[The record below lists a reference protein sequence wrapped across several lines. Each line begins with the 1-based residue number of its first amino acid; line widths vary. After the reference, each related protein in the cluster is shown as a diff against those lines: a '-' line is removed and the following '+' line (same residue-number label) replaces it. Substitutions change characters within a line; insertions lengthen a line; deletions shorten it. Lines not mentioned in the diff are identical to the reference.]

1 MSQATQGAFL
11 RSALLLLIM
20 VAQLLIP
27 LLHGHFGTP
36 NQAGLHV
43 HAAPSRMVE
52 AAWHSAAA
60 PALSADLHEHQ
71 ALAGDEPFEVDV
83 QSALQPLDQLPQP
96 LLAVVGL
103 ALLTLGL
110 RAARMRCVALR
121 PTPRREPERLSPR
134 WRGRVIRPSPAQ
146 APPQFS

>member
-1 MSQATQGAFL
+1 MLHAIRNPSM

-27 LLHGHFGTP
+27 LLHSHFGTP
-36 NQAGLHV
+36 NQAGLHI
-43 HAAPSRMVE
+43 HAAPSRV
-52 AAWHSAAA
+52 
-60 PALSADLHEHQ
+60 
-71 ALAGDEPFEVDV
+71 GDHHFHLFVAHGSFVDMDEQHVEPFEVDV
-83 QSALQPLDQLPQP
+83 QDALQPLDQLAVP

-110 RAARMRCVALR
+110 RAARLR
-121 PTPRREPERLSPR
+121 SIAPRPAPPPEPVRLSAC

-146 APPQFS
+146 APPLAS

>member
-1 MSQATQGAFL
+1 MSRAIQRLSL
-11 RSALLLLIM
+11 RSAVLLLIM

-43 HAAPSRMVE
+43 HATPSRM
-52 AAWHSAAA
+52 
-60 PALSADLHEHQ
+60 ADSHFHLFTPHDSHELHEHP
-71 ALAGDEPFEVDV
+71 ASSAEAEPFEVDV
-83 QSALQPLDQLPQP
+83 QDALQPLDLLPMP
-96 LLAVVGL
+96 LLAVIGL

-110 RAARMRCVALR
+110 RAARMRCVAPR
-121 PTPRREPERLSPR
+121 PTPRPEPARRLPL

-146 APPQFS
+146 APPLAS